1 MDIIEGQ
8 VVIFKR
14 PNSDKLEFGL
24 YVGYEDHHLIIDQ
37 DLNVVIN
44 CSIEQYMGEETRF
57 ILN

>member
-8 VVIFKR
+8 VIIFRR
-14 PNSDKLEFGL
+14 PNSDKLESGL
-24 YVGYEDHHLIIDQ
+24 CVGYEDHHLIIDQ

-44 CSIEQYMGEETRF
+44 CSIEQYIGEETRF